1 MDDPQARRLRL
12 AGQFPLDLPC
22 VRLAVLAGLIGFTIA
37 ARCMAGWSFALDLL
51 LMQGVRH
58 GSHYHRHDKP
68 AKHLKNMQE
77 HMKRMHERTRVTRIA
92 RAAQETSPWA

>member
-1 MDDPQARRLRL
+1 MDNPQARRLRL

-51 LMQGVRH
+51 LMQGC
-58 GSHYHRHDKP
+58 
-68 AKHLKNMQE
+68 A
-77 HMKRMHERTRVTRIA
+77 T
-92 RAAQETSPWA
+92 AAITIGTTSLQNI